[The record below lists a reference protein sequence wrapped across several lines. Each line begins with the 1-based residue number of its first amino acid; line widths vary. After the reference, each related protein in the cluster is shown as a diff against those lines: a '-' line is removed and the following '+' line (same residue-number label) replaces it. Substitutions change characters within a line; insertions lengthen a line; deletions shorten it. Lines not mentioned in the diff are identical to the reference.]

1 MPCWTWTRYLGT
13 VRQSACNRPTNKND
27 TASILARWPG
37 PREAGTLRQDW
48 PCCQPS
54 SRLASQTCSAML
66 LSQPRFLQIFSAS
79 SVWEWK
85 AQYVDQI
92 KRQRLGANCDWSCER
107 FTFDPG
113 LSRRVREIVV
123 RPTENCGPWWY
134 RPQIRL
140 LPSRN
145 SIFRRKRRRR
155 QSVGVK
161 QIDYRRVCPSV
172 PDVLRLRHACIA
184 GHDSLAVDARDRAHK
199 AAIVSGNLK
208 PLENASLGNQSI
220 RRVIEPDTHG
230 FTVGRCLSK
239 QRAGILHVFAIGQGP
254 RSQGEAR
261 AHRLFAGRMDIV
273 RIADIDGHRHRRIR
287 HRKAAALCFADD
299 GPCFGCVRCEA
310 GNLHEE
316 KWKIP
321 LMPLSAPVGNQG
333 RKDFGIHRSEG

>member
-37 PREAGTLRQDW
+37 PREVGTLRQDW

-85 AQYVDQI
+85 AQYVDHI

-107 FTFDPG
+107 FTLAPA
-113 LSRRVREIVV
+113 SRAGCARSSSG
-123 RPTENCGPWWY
+123 PTENCGPWWY

-155 QSVGVK
+155 QSLGVK
-161 QIDYRRVCPSV
+161 EIDYRRICPPI
-172 PDVLRLRHACIA
+172 PDILRLRHPRTTN
-184 GHDSLAVDARDRAHK
+184 HDGLAVNACSRAHK

-208 PLENASLGNQSI
+208 PLERASLGNQSI
-220 RRVIEPDTHG
+220 SRVIEPDTHT
-230 FTVGRCLSK
+230 FPLGRGLSK
-239 QRAGILHVFAIGQGP
+239 QRAGVFHVFAIRQRP
-254 RSQGEAR
+254 RGQGEAR
-261 AHRLFAGRMDIV
+261 ANRLFVGWMHIV

-321 LMPLSAPVGNQG
+321 LVPLRAPVGNQR
-333 RKDFGIHRSEG
+333 RKDFGVHGSEG